1 MRRLYRFF
9 HSRVL
14 SVVVT
19 AVVTAGVAG
28 GVALATG
35 GGDTYTGCLGSGG
48 MIKHVAVGTEPL
60 RPCHAPQVE
69 ITWNQTGPAGPARP
83 AGAVGAQG
91 PAGPQGATGVD
102 GVDGADGAT
111 GPQGDTGATG
121 AQGPAGA
128 TGATG
133 ATGPQGPT
141 GATGAQGPAGATGA
155 TGATGSPGLS
165 GVVVVVSNLTFTAT
179 FLSGDA
185 DCSSIGKTLI
195 GGGAQTNGTALVA
208 SFPSGNGW
216 SASARGASG
225 DALIVYAIC
234 ANVSS

>member
-102 GVDGADGAT
+102 GIDGADGAT
-111 GPQGDTGATG
+111 GPQGA
-121 AQGPAGA
+121 
-128 TGATG
+128 
-133 ATGPQGPT
+133 T

-208 SFPSGNGW
+208 SFPNGNRW

>member
-102 GVDGADGAT
+102 GVDGAT
-111 GPQGDTGATG
+111 GPQGD
-121 AQGPAGA
+121 
-128 TGATG
+128 
-133 ATGPQGPT
+133 T

-208 SFPSGNGW
+208 SFPNGNRW